1 MDDYSSELFSLKLKT
16 LNIRKSVCDLDDVI
30 GMIQAS
36 TEIQE
41 QKMESLETIRQKTE
55 EFVEEAV
62 RIDEDAQKMEDG
74 LVDAILEVLID
85 GK

>member
-1 MDDYSSELFSLKLKT
+1 M
-16 LNIRKSVCDLDDVI
+16 
-30 GMIQAS
+30 
-36 TEIQE
+36 
-41 QKMESLETIRQKTE
+41 
-55 EFVEEAV
+55 EEAV

>member
-41 QKMESLETIRQKTE
+41 QKMESLETIRQKTQ
-55 EFVEEAV
+55 EFEEEAV

>member
-1 MDDYSSELFSLKLKT
+1 M
-16 LNIRKSVCDLDDVI
+16 CDLDDVI
-30 GMIQAS
+30 GMVQAS
-36 TEIQE
+36 TQIQE
-41 QKMESLETIRQKTE
+41 QKMESLETIRQKIE